1 MTVKLITKHDE
12 FILEN
17 IVKIEYNKNLDTYRM
32 ENEQGNNTCM
42 IRSYL
47 VERIQIDGQTT

>member
-1 MTVKLITKHDE
+1 MNVKLITKHDE

-17 IVKIEYNKNLDTYRM
+17 IVKIEYNKNLDSYRM

>member
-17 IVKIEYNKNLDTYRM
+17 IVKIEYNKNLDTYKM
-32 ENEQGNNTCM
+32 ENEQGNNTCI
-42 IRSYL
+42 IRNYL
-47 VERIQIDGQTT
+47 VERIEIHGQKT

>member
-32 ENEQGNNTCM
+32 ENEQANNTCM

>member
-1 MTVKLITKHDE
+1 MNVKLITKHDE

-32 ENEQGNNTCM
+32 ENEQGNIICM

-47 VERIQIDGQTT
+47 VERIEIDGQKT